1 MLAAFH
7 YFFTML
13 YLITGGARSGK
24 SRYAQELAL
33 SLSPQPV
40 YVATARIWDQD
51 FEQRVHRHQQD
62 RGPEWVNYEEQ
73 EHVSSLPLQG
83 KAVVIDCITL
93 WLTNFFVKHQYD
105 TSLAL
110 QSIKEE
116 ILAIQKMEGH
126 FIFVTNEIG
135 MGVHADSEAGRKF
148 TDLQGWTNQFIA
160 RLADKVVLMVSGLPV
175 TIK

>member
-1 MLAAFH
+1 
-7 YFFTML
+7 ML

-24 SRYAQELAL
+24 GRYAQDLAL
-33 SLSPQPV
+33 QLSPAPV

-51 FEQRVHRHQQD
+51 FEQRVRYHQQE
-62 RGPEWVNYEEQ
+62 RGPEWTSYEEQ
-73 EHVSSLPLQG
+73 EQVSALPIQG

-110 QSIKEE
+110 QAIKEE
-116 ILAIQKMEGH
+116 ILAIHKMDGH

-135 MGVHADSEAGRKF
+135 MGVHAESEAGRKF

-160 RLADKVVLMVSGLPV
+160 RLADKVVLMVSGLPM